1 MQNKA
6 IFTIIIIS
14 LVIIF
19 VIDIKNIHAQTANNY
34 ISTNYILS
42 DPVFGEAGPYVSS
55 PSFKERGTLGQLI
68 TGVSQS
74 TNFILKSGFEYYS
87 GQSVPSITMSL
98 NTNSIN
104 FNTIS
109 PNVITNSPT
118 NSIITI
124 SSNAE
129 SGYNLYISQ
138 NNNLT
143 NPQGDTIAQVNNGAT
158 TTTAAP
164 WTSASYYG
172 LGYNCSTSNSY
183 QSAVLANSPIGFW
196 SLGEITGTTAY
207 DLSGNGNNG
216 TYNGGYTQGEKGPIS
231 NSNLGNSTLFNGS
244 NSTYINLP
252 QNITN
257 NAIYST
263 LTFSLWFKTTSD
275 GIMLGNQN
283 TNTSGIP
290 STYNDLLYIGTNGY
304 LCGAVYTPAGFCN
317 NTSVNDGRW
326 HNAVLTANNS
336 TGQNLYLDGNLV
348 NTAGTPLATGTPYN
362 QIGTGFE
369 NDGNW
374 NNTPNISNYWFP
386 FKGEISNVV
395 VYHTVLSSSQI
406 QTLFN
411 DGINSTQAFCSSD
424 FINSNY
430 YRQLSSTTNTEF
442 ASYSSV
448 ATDQATTVGYAINVP
463 NTQASGT
470 YTNNITYTVTG
481 NY

>member
-1 MQNKA
+1 MQNKT
-6 IFTIIIIS
+6 IFTIIIVS

-42 DPVFGEAGPYVSS
+42 DPVFGESGPYVSS
-55 PSFKERGTLGQLI
+55 PSFKERGILGQTI
-68 TGVSQS
+68 TGISQS

-98 NTNSIN
+98 NTNSVN
-104 FNTIS
+104 FNTVS

-129 SGYNLYISQ
+129 YGYNLYIAQ

-143 NPQGDTIAQVNNGAT
+143 NQQGDTIAQVNNGAT

-164 WTSASYYG
+164 WTSATYYG

-196 SLGEITGTTAY
+196 SFGETTGTTAY

-216 TYNGGYTQGEKGPIS
+216 TYTGSYTQGEKGPIS
-231 NSNLGNSTLFNGS
+231 NSNLGNSTFFKGS
-244 NSTYINLP
+244 NSYVSLP
-252 QNITN
+252 NVIQPYTTIT
-257 NAIYST
+257 I
-263 LTFSLWFKTTSD
+263 SLWFKTTSD
-275 GIMLGNQN
+275 GVILGYQN
-283 TNTSGIP
+283 ATVGSSQTTFAPII
-290 STYNDLLYIGTNGY
+290 YIGTDGKLRAELWNG
-304 LCGAVYTPAGFCN
+304 LYTPITTTN
-317 NTSVNDGRW
+317 IVNDGRW
-326 HNAVLTANNS
+326 HNVTLVVNSTTQSLYFDNSLVGTLSGTINNS
-336 TGQNLYLDGNLV
+336 NMN
-348 NTAGTPLATGTPYN
+348 YN
-362 QIGTGFE
+362 QIGTGYTSGWPATNGSWFYFKG
-369 NDGNW
+369 D
-374 NNTPNISNYWFP
+374 ISNTSIYT
-386 FKGEISNVV
+386 SA
-395 VYHTVLSSSQI
+395 LSYSQV

-411 DGINSTQAFCSSD
+411 DGINSTQAFCSQD

-430 YRQLSSTTNTEF
+430 YRQLSTTNTEF

>member
-196 SLGEITGTTAY
+196 SLGETTGTTAY

-244 NSTYINLP
+244 NGDMVANMSGTPTNTNVTLALWARIPNNSSHGAFMYIGADGYGIGVGSTAWDY
-252 QNITN
+252 
-257 NAIYST
+257 
-263 LTFSLWFKTTSD
+263 
-275 GIMLGNQN
+275 GGNQLLVLYEN
-283 TNTSGIP
+283 VRWIP
-290 STYNDLLYIGTNGY
+290 TGFTIQPGTWHYYVLTINSNGY
-304 LCGAVYTPAGFCN
+304 PTVYVDGTQVYT
-317 NTSVNDGRW
+317 D
-326 HNAVLTANNS
+326 
-336 TGQNLYLDGNLV
+336 TGSAPHV
-348 NTAGTPLATGTPYN
+348 PGTPY
-362 QIGTGFE
+362 QVGIG
-369 NDGNW
+369 DD
-374 NNTPNISNYWFP
+374 
-386 FKGEISNVV
+386 
-395 VYHTVLSSSQI
+395 LSQSQSTRFFSGRIADATFYTTALSYSQI
-406 QTLFN
+406 QTLFS
-411 DGINSTQAFCSSD
+411 DGINSTQAFCSPD

-430 YRQLSSTTNTEF
+430 YRQLSTTNTEF